1 MPETLIT
8 LGALLLFGLLT
19 FWFGSITALPR
30 VTLLIIMGVFVGPN
44 GLDLFAQTRDF
55 WFEQISVLA
64 LIMIGFLLG
73 STLTRSTFK
82 LHGKQIIGISLGA
95 AFITL
100 MVVFSGLLFISPLL
114 SNPLPIYVAL
124 LLAAI
129 ATATD
134 AAATVAVIDESKDES
149 HFGKTLLGVVALDDA
164 WGLLIFSL
172 CLSIAMSS
180 NMDNGLPVI
189 ASGLWEITGAIL
201 LGIALG
207 LPMAFLTGRIQAGE
221 PTLIEAL
228 GLIMLCGGLALWLE
242 VSYLLAAMA
251 MGTTVANLA
260 THHTRPFHAIKNIQ
274 SPFLV
279 LFFILAGASLDF
291 VNLLDVGLIG
301 ALYITLRVI
310 GKILG
315 GWLSGQL
322 LGMTGSDARWIGA
335 AMLPQAGVAVG
346 MALIVSHILP
356 DYADTIMA
364 ITIAATAFFEIIGPL
379 VTRAAIKHSHTPPR
393 NK

>member
-44 GLDLFAQTRDF
+44 GLDLFAETRDF

-73 STLTRSTFK
+73 STLTRSTLK

-100 MVVFSGLLFISPLL
+100 TVVFSGLLFISPLL

-149 HFGKTLLGVVALDDA
+149 YFGKTLLGVVALDDA

-180 NMDNGLPVI
+180 TVDNGLPMI

-301 ALYITLRVI
+301 ALYIALRVI

-364 ITIAATAFFEIIGPL
+364 ITIAATAFFEILGPL
-379 VTRAAIKHSHTPPR
+379 VTRAAIKRSHKNSP
-393 NK
+393 

>member
-73 STLTRSTFK
+73 STLTRSTLK

-315 GWLSGQL
+315 GWVSGQL

-364 ITIAATAFFEIIGPL
+364 ITIAATAFFEILGPL
-379 VTRAAIKHSHTPPR
+379 VTRAAIKHRHTPPQ
-393 NK
+393 

>member
-44 GLDLFAQTRDF
+44 GLDLFAETRDF

-73 STLTRSTFK
+73 STLTRSTLK

-100 MVVFSGLLFISPLL
+100 TVVFSGLLFISPLL

-149 HFGKTLLGVVALDDA
+149 YFGKTLLGVVALDDA

-180 NMDNGLPVI
+180 TVDNGLPMI
-189 ASGLWEITGAIL
+189 ASGLWEITGAML
-201 LGIALG
+201 LGIVLG

-251 MGTTVANLA
+251 MGATVANLA

-315 GWLSGQL
+315 GWLSGRL

-356 DYADTIMA
+356 NYADTIMA
-364 ITIAATAFFEIIGPL
+364 ITIAATAFFEILGPL
-379 VTRAAIKHSHTPPR
+379 VARAAIQHSHKNSP
-393 NK
+393 

>member
-73 STLTRSTFK
+73 STLTRSTLK

-315 GWLSGQL
+315 GWVSGQL

-364 ITIAATAFFEIIGPL
+364 ITIAATAFFEIVGPL
-379 VTRAAIKHSHTPPR
+379 VTRAAIKHSHTPP
-393 NK
+393 

>member
-44 GLDLFAQTRDF
+44 GLDLFAETRDF

-73 STLTRSTFK
+73 STLTRSTLK

-100 MVVFSGLLFISPLL
+100 TVVFSGLLFISPLL

-149 HFGKTLLGVVALDDA
+149 YFGKTLLGVVALDDA

-180 NMDNGLPVI
+180 TVDNGLPMI
-189 ASGLWEITGAIL
+189 ASGLWEITGAML
-201 LGIALG
+201 LGIILG

-251 MGTTVANLA
+251 MGATVANLA

-291 VNLLDVGLIG
+291 VNLLDAGLIG
-301 ALYITLRVI
+301 ALYIALRVI

-364 ITIAATAFFEIIGPL
+364 ITIAATAFFEIVGPL
-379 VTRAAIKHSHTPPR
+379 VTRAAIKHRHIPPR

>member
-73 STLTRSTFK
+73 STLTRSTLK

-364 ITIAATAFFEIIGPL
+364 ITIAATAFFEILGPL
-379 VTRAAIKHSHTPPR
+379 VTRAAIKHRHTPPQ
-393 NK
+393 

>member
-1 MPETLIT
+1 
-8 LGALLLFGLLT
+8 
-19 FWFGSITALPR
+19 
-30 VTLLIIMGVFVGPN
+30 MGVFVGPN

-73 STLTRSTFK
+73 STLTRSTLK

-100 MVVFSGLLFISPLL
+100 MVVFSGLLFISPFL

-124 LLAAI
+124 LLTAI

-134 AAATVAVIDESKDES
+134 AAATVAVIDESKDER

-180 NMDNGLPVI
+180 TMDNGLPVI

-251 MGTTVANLA
+251 MGVTVANLA

-279 LFFILAGASLDF
+279 LFFILSGALLDF
-291 VNLLDVGLIG
+291 VYLLDVGLIG

-310 GKILG
+310 GKVLG

-364 ITIAATAFFEIIGPL
+364 ITIAATAFFEIVGPL
-379 VTRAAIKHSHTPPR
+379 VTRAAIKHSHSPPQ
-393 NK
+393 

>member
-73 STLTRSTFK
+73 STLTRSTLK

-310 GKILG
+310 GKVLG

-364 ITIAATAFFEIIGPL
+364 ITIAATAFFEILGPL
-379 VTRAAIKHSHTPPR
+379 VTRAAIKHRHTPPQ
-393 NK
+393 

>member
-44 GLDLFAQTRDF
+44 GLDLFAETRDF

-73 STLTRSTFK
+73 STLTRSTLK

-100 MVVFSGLLFISPLL
+100 TVVFSGLLFISPLL

-149 HFGKTLLGVVALDDA
+149 YFGKTLLGVVALDDA

-180 NMDNGLPVI
+180 TVDNGLPMI

-251 MGTTVANLA
+251 MGATVANLA

-291 VNLLDVGLIG
+291 VNLLDAGLIG
-301 ALYITLRVI
+301 ALYIALRVI

-364 ITIAATAFFEIIGPL
+364 ITIAATAFFEIVGPL
-379 VTRAAIKHSHTPPR
+379 VTRAAIKHRHIPPR

>member
-44 GLDLFAQTRDF
+44 GLDLFAETRDF

-73 STLTRSTFK
+73 STLTRSTLK

-100 MVVFSGLLFISPLL
+100 TVVFSGLLFISPLL

-149 HFGKTLLGVVALDDA
+149 YFGKTLLGVVALDDA

-180 NMDNGLPVI
+180 TVDNGLPMI
-189 ASGLWEITGAIL
+189 ASGLWEITGAML
-201 LGIALG
+201 LGIILG

-251 MGTTVANLA
+251 MGATVANLA

-291 VNLLDVGLIG
+291 VNLLDAGLIG
-301 ALYITLRVI
+301 ALYIALRVI

-364 ITIAATAFFEIIGPL
+364 ITIAATAFFEIVGPL
-379 VTRAAIKHSHTPPR
+379 VTRAAIKHRHIPSR

>member
-1 MPETLIT
+1 MPETLIS

-30 VTLLIIMGVFVGPN
+30 VTLLIIMGIFIGPN
-44 GLDLFAQTRDF
+44 GLNFFAETRDF
-55 WFEQISVLA
+55 WFQQISVLA

-73 STLTRSTFK
+73 STLTRSTLK

-100 MVVFSGLLFISPLL
+100 IVVFSGLLFISPFL
-114 SNPLPIYVAL
+114 SNPIPIYVAL

-134 AAATVAVIDESKDES
+134 AAATAAVIDESKDDS
-149 HFGKTLLGVVALDDA
+149 RFGKTLLGVVALDDA

-180 NMDNGLPVI
+180 TMDNGLPVI

-251 MGTTVANLA
+251 MGVTVANLA

-279 LFFILAGASLDF
+279 LFFILAGASLNF
-291 VNLLDVGLIG
+291 ANLLDAGLIG
-301 ALYITLRVI
+301 ALYIALRVI

-315 GWLSGQL
+315 GWLSGRL
-322 LGMTGSDARWIGA
+322 LGMTDSDARWIGA

-364 ITIAATAFFEIIGPL
+364 ITIAATALFEILGPL
-379 VTRAAIKHSHTPPR
+379 VTRAAIKHNHK
-393 NK
+393 NLL

>member
-44 GLDLFAQTRDF
+44 GLDFFAETRDF
-55 WFEQISVLA
+55 WFEQISILA

-73 STLTRSTFK
+73 STLTRSTLK

-100 MVVFSGLLFISPLL
+100 AVVFSGLLFISPLL
-114 SNPLPIYVAL
+114 SNPLPIYVSL

-134 AAATVAVIDESKDES
+134 AAATVAVIDESKGDS
-149 HFGKTLLGVVALDDA
+149 RFGKTLLGVVALDDV

-180 NMDNGLPVI
+180 TVDNGLPIIVH
-189 ASGLWEITGAIL
+189 GLWEITGAIL

-301 ALYITLRVI
+301 ALYIALRVI

-364 ITIAATAFFEIIGPL
+364 ITIAATAFFEILGPL
-379 VTRAAIKHSHTPPR
+379 VTRAAIKHRHIPPR